1 MSRRLIDLIGMRFG
15 RWTILALHPE
25 RYRSSGHHCLVRWL
39 CRCDCGT
46 ERVVIGS
53 NLYRGKS
60 TSCGKC
66 RTPDLTGR
74 RIGNWIVLA
83 LHPERYR
90 YSGASFDLWDCRC
103 DCGAERVVFG
113 NNLRRGKSSSCGE
126 CIEREK
132 FRKRVTKHGH
142 TSSGRCTSIY
152 GRWKDMRQRCF
163 NPSNPRYPY
172 YGGRGITAC
181 ERWDRFENYCA
192 DRLPTGGDPPPGKS
206 NDRIN
211 NDGNYE
217 PGNVRWATRAQQLA
231 NRRPYKKRKARRSS
245 LAQIQAYADSLA
257 RAASTAGGM
266 RGAP

>member
-1 MSRRLIDLIGMRFG
+1 MTSPYIPDLNGRRFG
-15 RWTILALHPE
+15 RWTVLAMHPE
-25 RYRSSGHHCLVRWL
+25 RYRSGRYHCLVRWL

-66 RTPDLTGR
+66 RTPDLTGKR
-74 RIGNWIVLA
+74 FGCWTVLA
-83 LHPERYR
+83 MHSERYR
-90 YSGASFDLWDCRC
+90 CSGASFDLWDCRC
-103 DCGAERVVFG
+103 ACGNQRIVFG

-142 TSSGRCTSIY
+142 TSGGRCTSIY
-152 GRWKDMRQRCF
+152 ARWKDMRQRCS
-163 NPSNPRYPY
+163 NPNNPRYPD
-172 YGGRGITAC
+172 YGDRGITVC
-181 ERWDRFENYCA
+181 ERWRSFENYYA
-192 DRLPTGGDPPPGKS
+192 DRGDPPPGKS

-217 PGNVRWATRAQQLA
+217 PGNLRWATRSQQNF
-231 NRRPYKKRKARRSS
+231 NRRPPKRKVRR
-245 LAQIQAYADSLA
+245 ADVAGIRKFAASLA
-257 RAASTAGGM
+257 RASAKPIGE
-266 RGAP
+266 